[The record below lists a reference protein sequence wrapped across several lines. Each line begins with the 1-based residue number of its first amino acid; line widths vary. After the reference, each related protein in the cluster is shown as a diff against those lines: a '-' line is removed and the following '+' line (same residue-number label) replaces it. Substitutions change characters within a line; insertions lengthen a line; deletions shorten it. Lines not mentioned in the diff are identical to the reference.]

1 VAGAAG
7 LTPAHLVLR
16 EATRDAHEAAEATAG
31 MRLLLAGELGE
42 TGYAALLRA
51 QLSLF
56 REWEAARCDWLAGLT
71 EWRYTSRATLIEAD
85 LCRSRFS
92 GDAPCGSRFSGDA
105 PCGSRFSGDAPCGS
119 RFSGDAPCGSRFS
132 GDAFSDDPPYESA
145 APIADKSAPTL
156 SSAPTG
162 GNAYWGELYVVEGSA
177 LGGRVIA
184 RRLRELYPQLSHTF
198 YAVGENAPSNW
209 RRFQSLL
216 DHALPD
222 AASQQAAVEAARRM
236 FAQFQQTLTDPA
248 AHD

>member
-42 TGYAALLRA
+42 TGYAALLRV

-56 REWEAARCDWLAGLT
+56 RKWEALRGDWLTGLT
-71 EWRYTSRATLIEAD
+71 HWRYTSRAALIEAD

-105 PCGSRFSGDAPCGS
+105 LSLCGSRFSGDALPHET
-119 RFSGDAPCGSRFS
+119 ATL
-132 GDAFSDDPPYESA
+132 
-145 APIADKSAPTL
+145 IADESAPTVWAAPTV
-156 SSAPTG
+156 SSAPTE
-162 GNAYWGELYVVEGSA
+162 GNANWGELYVIEGSA

-222 AASQQAAVEAARRM
+222 SASQQAAVEAARRM

>member
-7 LTPAHLVLR
+7 VTPAHLVLR

-56 REWEAARCDWLAGLT
+56 REWEALRGDWLAGLT
-71 EWRYTSRATLIEAD
+71 HWRYTSRAALIEAD

-105 PCGSRFSGDAPCGS
+105 LSLCGSRFSGDALPHETATLIA
-119 RFSGDAPCGSRFS
+119 D
-132 GDAFSDDPPYESA
+132 ESA
-145 APIADKSAPTL
+145 PTVWAAPTL

-162 GNAYWGELYVVEGSA
+162 GNANWGELYVIEGSA

-248 AHD
+248 VHD

>member
-42 TGYAALLRA
+42 TGCAALLRA

-56 REWEAARCDWLAGLT
+56 REWEAARSNWLAGLT
-71 EWRYTSRATLIEAD
+71 EWRYTSRAALIEAD
-85 LCRSRFS
+85 LRE
-92 GDAPCGSRFSGDA
+92 
-105 PCGSRFSGDAPCGS
+105 SRFSGDAPCGS

-132 GDAFSDDPPYESA
+132 GDAFSDDPPHESA

-156 SSAPTG
+156 SSAPTVSLTPTLSSAPTE
-162 GNAYWGELYVVEGSA
+162 GNAYWGELYVIEGSA

>member
-56 REWEAARCDWLAGLT
+56 REWEALRGDWLTGLT
-71 EWRYTSRATLIEAD
+71 HWRYTSRAALIEAD
-85 LCRSRFS
+85 LRE
-92 GDAPCGSRFSGDA
+92 
-105 PCGSRFSGDAPCGS
+105 SRFSGDAPCGS

-132 GDAFSDDPPYESA
+132 GDAFGDDPPYESA

-156 SSAPTG
+156 SSAPAG
-162 GNAYWGELYVVEGSA
+162 GNAYWGELYVIEGSA

>member
-56 REWEAARCDWLAGLT
+56 REWEAARSNWLAGLT

-85 LCRSRFS
+85 LRE
-92 GDAPCGSRFSGDA
+92 
-105 PCGSRFSGDAPCGS
+105 S

-132 GDAFSDDPPYESA
+132 GDAFGDDPPYESA

-162 GNAYWGELYVVEGSA
+162 GNAYWGELYVIEGSA

>member
-1 VAGAAG
+1 MAGAAG
-7 LTPAHLVLR
+7 VTPAHLVLR

-56 REWEAARCDWLAGLT
+56 RKWEAARSNWLAGLT

-85 LCRSRFS
+85 LRESRFS

-105 PCGSRFSGDAPCGS
+105 LSLCGSRFSGDALPHET
-119 RFSGDAPCGSRFS
+119 ATL
-132 GDAFSDDPPYESA
+132 
-145 APIADKSAPTL
+145 IADKSAPTVSLAPTL

-162 GNAYWGELYVVEGSA
+162 GNANWGELYVIEGSA

-248 AHD
+248 VHD

>member
-16 EATRDAHEAAEATAG
+16 EATRDVHEAAEATAG

-42 TGYAALLRA
+42 AGYAGLLRA

-56 REWEAARCDWLAGLT
+56 REWEAARSNWLAELT

-85 LCRSRFS
+85 LRESRFS

-105 PCGSRFSGDAPCGS
+105 LSLCGSRFSGDALSLCGS
-119 RFSGDAPCGSRFS
+119 RFSGDALPHET
-132 GDAFSDDPPYESA
+132 ATL
-145 APIADKSAPTL
+145 IADESAPTVWAAPTV
-156 SSAPTG
+156 SSAPAG
-162 GNAYWGELYVVEGSA
+162 GNAYWGELYVIEGSA

>member
-56 REWEAARCDWLAGLT
+56 RKWEAARSNWLAGLT

-85 LCRSRFS
+85 LRE
-92 GDAPCGSRFSGDA
+92 
-105 PCGSRFSGDAPCGS
+105 S

-132 GDAFSDDPPYESA
+132 GDAFGDDPRYESA
-145 APIADKSAPTL
+145 TPIADKSAPTE
-156 SSAPTG
+156 
-162 GNAYWGELYVVEGSA
+162 GNAYWGELYVIEGSA

>member
-7 LTPAHLVLR
+7 VTPAHLVLR

-56 REWEAARCDWLAGLT
+56 REWEAARSNWLAALT
-71 EWRYTSRATLIEAD
+71 EWRYTSRASLIETD
-85 LCRSRFS
+85 LNGTHFS

-105 PCGSRFSGDAPCGS
+105 LSLCGSRFSGDALPHET
-119 RFSGDAPCGSRFS
+119 ATL
-132 GDAFSDDPPYESA
+132 
-145 APIADKSAPTL
+145 IADESAPTVWAAPTV

-162 GNAYWGELYVVEGSA
+162 GNAYWGELYVIEGSA